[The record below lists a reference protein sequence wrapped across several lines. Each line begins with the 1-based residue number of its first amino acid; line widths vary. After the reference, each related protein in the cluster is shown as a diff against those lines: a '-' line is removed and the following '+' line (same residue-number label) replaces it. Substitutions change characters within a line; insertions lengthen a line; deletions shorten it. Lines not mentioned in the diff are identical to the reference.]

1 MDVPAFCMLNSWKVG
16 TGMSETKWQNWSG
29 WVKAHPHTFY
39 KPQTEDE
46 LTTLVTEARGPIRV
60 AGSGHSFTP
69 ICESDG
75 TLFSLEKMSGLI
87 ATDQEA
93 RTARVFA
100 GSTIRDLGP
109 LLHNQGLGLI
119 NQGDID
125 RQAIA
130 GAVATGTHG
139 TGKSLKNISA
149 AVVGF
154 RLVTP
159 SGDILNCSAE
169 ENSDVFHAG
178 RVSMGSLGI
187 MTEIELQCAPAYAL
201 EERGGRLSVADLF
214 DALDTLRDDNR
225 HFEFFWFP
233 FADDVLVKTLNISDV
248 EPKPRKRAPDG
259 QDGPAD
265 IAFRKLCEIN
275 RFAPFLRG
283 RFQRQMTEQGGSRYA
298 GDAPGRSRW
307 SHDAFPS
314 DRNVRFNEMEY
325 AVPAERGADCVR
337 EIAAHM
343 RSCGVNFLFPIEYR
357 YVAADDAWLSP
368 FFERDSV
375 TISIHQ
381 YHKQAYAKLFGGV
394 EQIFRK
400 YAGRPHWGKLHT
412 LAAGDLQALY
422 PKWDDFCAVRNRLDP
437 EAKMLNPFLRKILGV
452 S

>member
-1 MDVPAFCMLNSWKVG
+1 MAKA
-16 TGMSETKWQNWSG
+16 EWQNWSG
-29 WVKAHPHTFY
+29 WVKAQPREIY
-39 KPQTEDE
+39 RPETEEE
-46 LTTLVTEARGPIRV
+46 LGRLVAKSHGTIRV

-69 ICESDG
+69 ICQSDG
-75 TLFSLEKMSGLI
+75 TLFSLEHLSGLI
-87 ATDQEA
+87 STDSEKK
-93 RTARVFA
+93 TAKIFA

-109 LLHNQGLGLI
+109 LLHAQGLGLI

-130 GAVATGTHG
+130 GAVGTGTHG
-139 TGKSLKNISA
+139 TGKGLKSISA
-149 AVVGF
+149 AVTGF

-159 SGDILNCSAE
+159 NGDVITCSPD

-187 MTEIELQCAPAYAL
+187 MSEIDLQCAPAYAL
-201 EERGGRLSVADLF
+201 EERGGRLPVAELF
-214 DALDTLRDDNR
+214 DTLDALRDENR

-233 FADDVLVKTLNISDV
+233 YADDVLVKTLNVSDAQ
-248 EPKPRKRAPDG
+248 PKTRKRAPDG

-265 IAFRKLCEIN
+265 IAFRKLCEIS
-275 RFAPFLRG
+275 RYAPFLRG
-283 RFQRQMTEQGGSRYA
+283 RLQRKMTEEGGSRYA

-325 AVPAERGADCVR
+325 AVPAARGPDCVR
-337 EIAAHM
+337 EVAEHM
-343 RSCGVNFLFPIEYR
+343 RRCGVNFLFPIEYR

-381 YHKQAYAKLFGGV
+381 YHKQSYRKLFAGV

-400 YAGRPHWGKLHT
+400 YEGRPHWGKLHT
-412 LAAGDLQALY
+412 LAAEDLQQLY
-422 PKWDDFCAVRNRLDP
+422 PKWGDFCAVRRGLDP
-437 EAKMLNPFLRKILGV
+437 DARMLNPFLRNLFGV

>member
-1 MDVPAFCMLNSWKVG
+1 
-16 TGMSETKWQNWSG
+16 MSQTEWRNWSG
-29 WVKAHPHTFY
+29 WVKSD
-39 KPQTEDE
+39 PQSLQRPESESE
-46 LTTLVTEARGPIRV
+46 LAQLIAVADGPVRV

-69 ICESDG
+69 ICECSG

-87 ATDQEA
+87 SYDHEFQ
-93 RTARVFA
+93 TARVFA

-109 LLHNQGLGLI
+109 LLHDQGLGLI

-130 GAVATGTHG
+130 GAVGTGTHG
-139 TGKSLKNISA
+139 TGKDLKSISA

-159 SGDILNCSAE
+159 SGEVIICSAT
-169 ENSDVFHAG
+169 ENADVFGAG
-178 RVSMGSLGI
+178 RVSMGSLGV
-187 MTEIELQCAPAYAL
+187 MSEIELQCAPAYAL
-201 EERGGRLSVADLF
+201 EERGGRLPVADLF
-214 DALDTLRDDNR
+214 DTLDALRDGNR

-233 FADDVLVKTLNISDV
+233 FADDVLVKTLNLSDV
-248 EPKPRKRAPDG
+248 RPKPRRRAPDG
-259 QDGPAD
+259 EDGPAD
-265 IAFRKLCEIN
+265 IGFRKLCEIS

-325 AVPAERGADCVR
+325 AVPAQQGPDCVR
-337 EIAAHM
+337 EVAQHM

-381 YHKQAYAKLFGGV
+381 YHKQPYAKLFAGV
-394 EQIFRK
+394 EQIFQK
-400 YAGRPHWGKLHT
+400 YGGRPHWGKLHT
-412 LAAGDLQALY
+412 LAAADLKALY
-422 PKWDDFCAVRNRLDP
+422 PKWNDFCDVRHKLDP
-437 EAKMLNPFLRKILGV
+437 GGKMLNPFLRKIFGV

>member
-1 MDVPAFCMLNSWKVG
+1 
-16 TGMSETKWQNWSG
+16 MSQAEWRNWSG
-29 WVKAHPHTFY
+29 WVTARPEVFHRPK
-39 KPQTEDE
+39 TEEE
-46 LTTLVTEARGPIRV
+46 LAGLIVKSDGPVRV

-75 TLFSLEKMSGLI
+75 ALFSLENMSGLI
-87 ATDQEA
+87 STDREA
-93 RTARVFA
+93 NTARVFA

-109 LLHNQGLGLI
+109 LLHEQGLGLI

-130 GAVATGTHG
+130 GAVGTGTHG
-139 TGKSLKNISA
+139 TGKALKSISA

-159 SGDILNCSAE
+159 SGDIINCSAD
-169 ENSDVFHAG
+169 ENADVFHAG

-187 MTEIELQCAPAYAL
+187 MTEIELHCAPAYAL
-201 EERGGRLSVADLF
+201 EERGGRLPVADLF
-214 DALDTLRDDNR
+214 DTLDSLRDDNR

-248 EPKPRKRAPDG
+248 QPKPRKRAPDG
-259 QDGPAD
+259 HDGPAD
-265 IAFRKLCEIN
+265 IAFRKLCEIS

-325 AVPAERGADCVR
+325 AVPAEHGPDCVR
-337 EIAAHM
+337 EVAEHM

-381 YHKQAYAKLFGGV
+381 YHKQAYAALFRGV
-394 EQIFRK
+394 EQIFQK
-400 YAGRPHWGKLHT
+400 YGGRPHWGKLHT
-412 LAAGDLQALY
+412 LVADDLQALY
-422 PKWDDFCAVRNRLDP
+422 PRWDDFCAVRHRLDP
-437 EAKMLNPFLRKILGV
+437 DAKMLNPFLRKVFGV
-452 S
+452 A

>member
-1 MDVPAFCMLNSWKVG
+1 
-16 TGMSETKWQNWSG
+16 MSQTEWRNWSG
-29 WVKAHPHTFY
+29 WVKAKPHSLHR
-39 KPQTEDE
+39 PESESE
-46 LTTLVTEARGPIRV
+46 LAELVAVADGPVRV

-69 ICESDG
+69 ICESSG
-75 TLFSLEKMSGLI
+75 SLFSLEKMSGLI
-87 ATDQEA
+87 SCDQELQ
-93 RTARVFA
+93 TARVLA

-109 LLHNQGLGLI
+109 LLHGQGLGLI

-130 GAVATGTHG
+130 GAVGTGTHG
-139 TGKSLKNISA
+139 TGKDLKSISA

-159 SGDILNCSAE
+159 GGEVINCSAT
-169 ENSDVFHAG
+169 ENADVFGAG

-187 MTEIELQCAPAYAL
+187 MSEIELQCTPAYAL
-201 EERGGRLSVADLF
+201 EERGGRLPVADLF
-214 DALDTLRDDNR
+214 DTLDALRDGNR

-233 FADDVLVKTLNISDV
+233 FADDVLVKTLNLSDV
-248 EPKPRKRAPDG
+248 HPKPRRRAPDG

-265 IAFRKLCEIN
+265 IGFRKLCEIS

-283 RFQRQMTEQGGSRYA
+283 RFQRQMTAQGGSRYA
-298 GDAPGRSRW
+298 GDTPGRSRW

-325 AVPAERGADCVR
+325 AVPAQHGPDCVR
-337 EIAAHM
+337 EVAQHM
-343 RSCGVNFLFPIEYR
+343 RRCGVNFLFPIEYR

-381 YHKQAYAKLFGGV
+381 YHKQPYAKLFAGV
-394 EQIFRK
+394 EQIFQK
-400 YAGRPHWGKLHT
+400 YGGRPHWGKLHT
-412 LAAGDLQALY
+412 LAADSLKALY
-422 PKWDDFCAVRNRLDP
+422 PKWNDFCDVRDKLDP
-437 EAKMLNPFLRKILGV
+437 GGKMLNPFLKKIFGV

>member
-1 MDVPAFCMLNSWKVG
+1 
-16 TGMSETKWQNWSG
+16 MSQIEWRNWSG
-29 WVKAHPHTFY
+29 WVKANPRSLRR
-39 KPQTEDE
+39 PESESE
-46 LTTLVTEARGPIRV
+46 LAELIAVADGPVRV

-69 ICESDG
+69 ICESSG

-87 ATDQEA
+87 SCDREFQ
-93 RTARVFA
+93 TARVFA

-109 LLHNQGLGLI
+109 LLHDQGLGLI

-130 GAVATGTHG
+130 GAVGTGTHG
-139 TGKSLKNISA
+139 TGKDLKSISA

-159 SGDILNCSAE
+159 SGEVINCSAT
-169 ENSDVFHAG
+169 ENADVFGAG
-178 RVSMGSLGI
+178 RVSMGSLGV
-187 MTEIELQCAPAYAL
+187 MSEIELQCSPAYAL
-201 EERGGRLSVADLF
+201 EERGGRLPVADLF
-214 DALDTLRDDNR
+214 DTLDALRDGNR

-233 FADDVLVKTLNISDV
+233 FADDVLVKTLNLSDV
-248 EPKPRKRAPDG
+248 QPKPRRRAPDG

-265 IAFRKLCEIN
+265 IGFRKLCEIS

-325 AVPAERGADCVR
+325 AVPAEHGPDCVR
-337 EIAAHM
+337 EVAQHM
-343 RSCGVNFLFPIEYR
+343 RSSGVNFLFPIEYR

-381 YHKQAYAKLFGGV
+381 YHKQPYAKLFAGV
-394 EQIFRK
+394 EQIFQK
-400 YAGRPHWGKLHT
+400 YGGRPHWGKLHT
-412 LAAGDLQALY
+412 LAADDLKALY
-422 PKWDDFCAVRNRLDP
+422 PKWNDFCDVRHKLDP
-437 EAKMLNPFLRKILGV
+437 GGKMLNSFLRKIFGV